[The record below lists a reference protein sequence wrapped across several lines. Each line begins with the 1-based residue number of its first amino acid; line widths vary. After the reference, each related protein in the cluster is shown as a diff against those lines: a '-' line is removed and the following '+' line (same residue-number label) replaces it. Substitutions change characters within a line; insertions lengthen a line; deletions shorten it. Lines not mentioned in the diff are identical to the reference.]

1 MMSCS
6 VGTTG
11 FSGNGSASLYEWTE
25 EGPVYGP
32 NGLLE
37 LDPAN
42 NRCYFGQRPVFATCK
57 NNCPGGELSVI
68 NFISLLQYYVK
79 ITLCNSEN
87 IIPSKLLG
95 NTNCFVSSK
104 FPGRCWWLRSPGC
117 QWSCQQ
123 CCWSWSCWSSC
134 YTRSWRYCSCAGRSG
149 TGGSCWS
156 CRNGSDGHGGVRGT
170 HVVCGSQWSVLLFNK
185 KHKRYSVPSL
195 LLRKIK
201 HFSR

>member
-1 MMSCS
+1 M
-6 VGTTG
+6 
-11 FSGNGSASLYEWTE
+11 YEFNDD
-25 EGPVYGP
+25 GPVYGP
-32 NGLLE
+32 TGEWE
-37 LDPAN
+37 LDPD
-42 NRCYFGQRPVFATCK
+42 NRQCVWGRPVFATCK

-123 CCWSWSCWSSC
+123 CCWSWSCWSCWSPC
-134 YTRSWRYCSCAGRSG
+134 YYRSWRYCSCAGRSG

-156 CRNGSDGHGGVRGT
+156 CRNDSDGHVGVRGT
-170 HVVCGSQWSVLLFNK
+170 NVMCGSQWSVLLS
-185 KHKRYSVPSL
+185 RYGHPCCCWLPCFL
-195 LLRKIK
+195 LILKVTV
-201 HFSR
+201 